1 MSSGRLLSVSRG
13 VYAAVPFGID
23 PERFQPDPFLV
34 ASSVRSD
41 AVFSHYRAITL
52 LGAARYPL
60 ARIHAD
66 PDHSALEPRE
76 ILIGHS
82 AQGRLLLVAFTDRR
96 GRLRLI
102 SAREVTRR
110 ERRDY
115 EESQQGRS

>member
-1 MSSGRLLSVSRG
+1 MDAPTFEWDPAKAAANFRKHGVSFEE
-13 VYAAVPFGID
+13 AASA
-23 PERFQPDPFLV
+23 FQD
-34 ASSVRSD
+34 
-41 AVFSHYRAITL
+41 
-52 LGAARYPL
+52 PL

-66 PDHSALEPRE
+66 PGHSALEHRE

-82 AQGRLLLVAFTDRR
+82 TQGRLLLVAFTDRR

-115 EESQQGRS
+115 EESQQSRS

>member
-1 MSSGRLLSVSRG
+1 MGAPTFEWDPAKAEANVKKHGVSFEE
-13 VYAAVPFGID
+13 AATA
-23 PERFQPDPFLV
+23 FQD
-34 ASSVRSD
+34 
-41 AVFSHYRAITL
+41 
-52 LGAARYPL
+52 PL

-66 PDHSALEPRE
+66 PDHSKQEPRE

-82 AQGRLLLVAFTDRR
+82 ARQRLLLVAFTDRR

-115 EESQQGRS
+115 EESLQGRS